1 MAETI
6 PTPKKA
12 KVPRQPMPEQDPK
25 IRNKN
30 FLEVPIGY
38 TPVMAQLEASRCI
51 QCKSPKCIAGCP
63 VQVKIPEFVKLIADG
78 DFAGAARKL
87 KETNALP
94 AVCGRVCPQEDQCEK
109 LCVIGLKNEPVAIG
123 RLERFAADY
132 ERVNN
137 LVEVPPVA
145 AKTGRKVA
153 IVGAGPSGLTV
164 AGDLAKLGHEVVI
177 FEALH
182 KAGGVLFYGIPQFR
196 LPKEIVEAEVD
207 YLRKLGVD
215 IKVDYVIGKIKSID
229 ELMGEDG
236 FDAVFVGTGAGLP
249 YFMGIPGENLNA
261 VYSANEFLTRVN
273 LMRAWDFP
281 NFDTP
286 MHDHKRVAVVGG
298 GNTAMDSARTALRLP
313 TTEKV
318 YIVYRRSLNE
328 MPARKEEIEHGQAEG
343 IEFHMLTSPTQV
355 IGTDGWVSVIECIKM
370 ELGEPDASG
379 RRRPVPIKDSNFTL
393 EVDAVIMAIGNGSNP
408 LISRTTSG
416 LKSNKHG
423 NIEVVDKETGLT
435 TREGVFAGG
444 DIVTGAATVI
454 EAMGAG
460 KKAAAAIHEYI
471 MSKSK

>member
-1 MAETI
+1 MAD
-6 PTPKKA
+6 TPKKA

-25 IRNKN
+25 IRSKN

-38 TPVMAQLEASRCI
+38 TPAMAMLEASRCI
-51 QCKSPKCIAGCP
+51 QCKNPKCIAGCP
-63 VQVKIPEFVKLIADG
+63 VQVKIPEFIKLIADG
-78 DFAGAARKL
+78 DFSGAAKKL

-137 LVEVPPVA
+137 LVEVPKIA
-145 AKTGRKVA
+145 EKTGRKVA
-153 IVGAGPSGLTV
+153 IVGAGPAGLTV

-182 KAGGVLFYGIPQFR
+182 KPGGVLFYGIPQFR

-207 YLRKLGVD
+207 YLKKLGVD
-215 IKVDYVIGKIKSID
+215 IKTNYVIGKIKSVD
-229 ELMGEDG
+229 ELMNEEG

-261 VYSANEFLTRVN
+261 VYSANEFLTRIN

-286 MHDHKRVAVVGG
+286 MHEHKRVAVVGG
-298 GNTAMDSARTALRLP
+298 GNTAMDAARTALRLP

-318 YIVYRRSLNE
+318 YIVYRRSRNE
-328 MPARKEEIEHGQAEG
+328 MPARVEEIEHGEAEG
-343 IEFHMLTSPTQV
+343 IEFHMLTNPTQI
-355 IGTDGWVSVIECIKM
+355 IGENGWVKGIECIKM

-379 RRRPVPIKDSNFTL
+379 RRRPVPIKDSNFVID
-393 EVDAVIMAIGNGSNP
+393 VDAVVIAIGNGSNP
-408 LISRTTSG
+408 LISKTTGG

-423 NIEVVDKETGLT
+423 NIEVVDKDTGLT

-460 KKAAAAIHEYI
+460 KKAAKGIHEYI

>member
-1 MAETI
+1 MAD
-6 PTPKKA
+6 TPKKA

-38 TPVMAQLEASRCI
+38 TPAMAMLEASRCI
-51 QCKSPKCIAGCP
+51 QCKNPKCIAGCP
-63 VQVKIPEFVKLIADG
+63 VQVKIPEFIKLIADG
-78 DFAGAARKL
+78 DFGGAAKKL

-137 LVEVPPVA
+137 LVEAPQIA
-145 AKTGRKVA
+145 EKTGRKVA
-153 IVGAGPSGLTV
+153 IVGAGPAGLTV
-164 AGDLAKLGHEVVI
+164 AGDLAKMGHEVVI

-182 KAGGVLFYGIPQFR
+182 KPGGVLFYGIPQFR

-207 YLRKLGVD
+207 YLKKLGVD
-215 IKVDYVIGKIKSID
+215 VKTNYVIGKIKSVD
-229 ELMGEDG
+229 ELMNEEG

-261 VYSANEFLTRVN
+261 VYSANEFLTRIN

-286 MHDHKRVAVVGG
+286 MHEHKCVAVVGG
-298 GNTAMDSARTALRLP
+298 GNTAMDAARTALRLP

-318 YIVYRRSLNE
+318 YIVYRRSRNE
-328 MPARKEEIEHGQAEG
+328 MPARIEEIEHGEAEG
-343 IEFHMLTSPTQV
+343 IEFHMLTSPTQI
-355 IGTDGWVSVIECIKM
+355 IGEGGWVKGIECIKM

-379 RRRPVPIKDSNFTL
+379 RRRPVPIKDSNFVID
-393 EVDAVIMAIGNGSNP
+393 VDAVVIAIGNGSNP
-408 LISRTTSG
+408 LISKTTGG

-460 KKAAAAIHEYI
+460 KKAAMGIHEYI

>member
-1 MAETI
+1 MADTV
-6 PTPKKA
+6 PTTKKA

-30 FLEVPIGY
+30 FLEVPTGY
-38 TPVMAQLEASRCI
+38 TPGMAQLEASRCI
-51 QCKSPKCIAGCP
+51 QCKNPKCILGCP

-109 LCVIGLKNEPVAIG
+109 LCVVGLKNEPVAIG

-137 LVEVPPVA
+137 LVAIPSMPV
-145 AKTGRKVA
+145 KTGRKVA
-153 IVGAGPSGLTV
+153 VIGAGPAGLTV
-164 AGDLAKLGHEVVI
+164 AGDLAKMGHEVVI

-196 LPKEIVEAEVD
+196 LPKEIVEAEVN
-207 YLRKLGVD
+207 YLRNLGVD
-215 IKVDYVIGKIKSID
+215 IKTNYVIGKIKSVD
-229 ELMGEDG
+229 ELMNEEG

-261 VYSANEFLTRVN
+261 VYSANEFLTRIN

-286 MHDHKRVAVVGG
+286 IHEHKCVAVVGG
-298 GNTAMDSARTALRLP
+298 GNTAMDAARTALRLP

-328 MPARKEEIEHGQAEG
+328 MPARKEEIEHGKAEG
-343 IEFHMLTSPTQV
+343 IEFHMLTSPTQI
-355 IGTDGWVSVIECIKM
+355 IGKEGCVNSIECIKM

-379 RRRPVPIKDSNFTL
+379 RRRPVPIKDSNFIL
-393 EVDAVIMAIGNGSNP
+393 DVDAVVIAIGNGSNP
-408 LISRTTSG
+408 LISKTTGG

-423 NIEVVDKETGLT
+423 NIEVVDKESGLT

-454 EAMGAG
+454 QAMGAG
-460 KKAAAAIHEYI
+460 KKAAAGIHAYI